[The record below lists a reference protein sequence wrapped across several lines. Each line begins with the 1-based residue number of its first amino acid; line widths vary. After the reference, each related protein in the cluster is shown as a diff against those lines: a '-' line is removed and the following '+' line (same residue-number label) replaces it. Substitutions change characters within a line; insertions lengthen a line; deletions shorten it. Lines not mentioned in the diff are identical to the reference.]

1 MQETQ
6 RATRAIPAAY
16 NYEYL
21 PTIVKAQA
29 QAVGG
34 TGKGGKLGPARVELD
49 ATAEIE
55 VGGDEVRLS
64 LLRKA
69 TDEFEG
75 GGTITLR
82 RADLP
87 AVLALFAKVGAEAET
102 AARTAAR

>member
-1 MQETQ
+1 ME
-6 RATRAIPAAY
+6 ATRRAPRPIPAEY
-16 NYEYL
+16 EHEYL
-21 PTIVKAQA
+21 PTIVKAQG

-69 TDEFEG
+69 SDEFEG

-82 RADLP
+82 RTDLP
-87 AVLALFAKVGAEAET
+87 AALALFAKVGAEAENT
-102 AARTAAR
+102 ARAAAR